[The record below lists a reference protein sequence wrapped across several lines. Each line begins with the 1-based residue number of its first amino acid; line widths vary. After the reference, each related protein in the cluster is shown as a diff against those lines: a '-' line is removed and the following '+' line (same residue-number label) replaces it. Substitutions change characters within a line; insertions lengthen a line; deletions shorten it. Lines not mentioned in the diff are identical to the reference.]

1 MASVNRVILIGNLGK
16 DPETRYA
23 PSGDAICNIT
33 LATTDTWR
41 DKITSEKREATEWH
55 KVGFFGKLAEIAGQY
70 LRKGS
75 QVYIE
80 GSLRTRKW
88 TDKENIERYTTEIR
102 ADVMKMLG
110 GKPEGERQQSEPQQR
125 SQPAQRQQQ
134 KPQDRDSGGGFG
146 AFDDDIPFR
155 QVGSGASWRAI

>member
-16 DPETRYA
+16 DPETRYT
-23 PSGDAICNIT
+23 PSGEAICNIT

-41 DKITSEKREATEWH
+41 DKASGEKREATEWH

-88 TDKENIERYTTEIR
+88 TDKDGVERYTTEIR

-110 GKPEGERQQSEPQQR
+110 GKGAGQQNDAPRQSA
-125 SQPAQRQQQ
+125 PAPIAPAPKKQA
-134 KPQDRDSGGGFG
+134 SGCGFG
-146 AFDDDIPFR
+146 DFDDDIPL
-155 QVGSGASWRAI
+155 QQIGSGASWRVI

>member
-1 MASVNRVILIGNLGK
+1 VADK
-16 DPETRYA
+16 DT
-23 PSGDAICNIT
+23 G
-33 LATTDTWR
+33 
-41 DKITSEKREATEWH
+41 EKREATEWH
-55 KVGFFGKLAEIAGQY
+55 RVGFFGKLAEIAGQY

-125 SQPAQRQQQ
+125 SQPARQQQ

-146 AFDDDIPFR
+146 SMDDDIPF
-155 QVGSGASWRAI
+155 QQLGSGASWRVI

>member
-23 PSGDAICNIT
+23 PSGEAICNIT
-33 LATTDTWR
+33 LATTDTWK
-41 DKITSEKREATEWH
+41 DKNSGEKREATEWH

-80 GSLRTRKW
+80 GSLRTRKR
-88 TDKENIERYTTEIR
+88 TDKDGVERYTTEIR

-110 GKPEGERQQSEPQQR
+110 GKPEGERQPSEPQQR

-134 KPQDRDSGGGFG
+134 KPQDRDSGSGFG
-146 AFDDDIPFR
+146 ALDDDSIPF
-155 QVGSGASWRAI
+155 